1 MTRARTLMLRPAR
14 VSQEAAR
21 SESHMWTD
29 VGGVAEEHGE
39 IYVEV
44 VMAEMVPHASAPGVL
59 MARQA
64 KLAARGPSDV

>member
-1 MTRARTLMLRPAR
+1 
-14 VSQEAAR
+14 
-21 SESHMWTD
+21 MWTD